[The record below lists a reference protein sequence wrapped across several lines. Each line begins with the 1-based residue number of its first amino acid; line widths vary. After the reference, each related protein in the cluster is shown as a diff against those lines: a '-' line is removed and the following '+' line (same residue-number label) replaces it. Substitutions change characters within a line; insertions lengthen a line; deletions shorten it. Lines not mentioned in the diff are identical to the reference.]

1 MGGLGQAVIW
11 KAKGGERTFQEEEV
25 VCDAICSPRA
35 RRGSSEQKPG
45 LVQSFCRGLETEGA
59 RSINQGRE
67 GRKEAEASG
76 LRILSAEG
84 ATKPWRE
91 SRCRKVK
98 GRLDKTGE
106 TCCHERA

>member
-1 MGGLGQAVIW
+1 M
-11 KAKGGERTFQEEEV
+11 

-35 RRGSSEQKPG
+35 RRGSREQKPS
-45 LVQSFCRGLETEGA
+45 LVQSFRGGLEMEGA
-59 RSINQGRE
+59 RRINQGRE

-76 LRILSAEG
+76 LRILSIEG

-106 TCCHERA
+106 TCYHERA